1 MDTTV
6 LVTTE
11 NGNKEHI
18 GCDHF
23 VNAGGPWAS
32 QLALMAGIG
41 DPTHSNRVMRAPLP
55 VKPRRRCVFVIKF
68 PDLITEEFPMLINID
83 GTYLRKEGV
92 QNTFICGV
100 RTPEHLDHDDFELEV
115 DYSLFDEYAWPSIAH
130 RVPAFES
137 LKLQSAWAG
146 YYDYNTLDQNAIIG
160 RHPVINNLVFANGF
174 SGHGI
179 QQSPAV
185 GRAVSEIVLD
195 GCSHSIDLSRFSFE
209 RVVNGQ
215 PYKEK
220 NIV

>member
-1 MDTTV
+1 M
-6 LVTTE
+6 
-11 NGNKEHI
+11 
-18 GCDHF
+18 
-23 VNAGGPWAS
+23 
-32 QLALMAGIG
+32 
-41 DPTHSNRVMRAPLP
+41 
-55 VKPRRRCVFVIKF
+55 
-68 PDLITEEFPMLINID
+68 
-83 GTYLRKEGV
+83 
-92 QNTFICGV
+92 
-100 RTPEHLDHDDFELEV
+100 
-115 DYSLFDEYAWPSIAH
+115 
-130 RVPAFES
+130 
-137 LKLQSAWAG
+137 QSAWAG